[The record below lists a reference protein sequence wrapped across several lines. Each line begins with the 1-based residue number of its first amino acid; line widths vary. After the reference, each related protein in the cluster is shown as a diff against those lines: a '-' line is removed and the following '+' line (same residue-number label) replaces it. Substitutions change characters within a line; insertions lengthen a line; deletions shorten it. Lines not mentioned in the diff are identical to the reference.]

1 MLACVEANVAA
12 DWNKAKAKAAEVLK
26 QYGLTKPPVDPEAI
40 AEAMGVDVV
49 YANFAPGTK
58 DKVSGFIQFD
68 PLRIIVNND
77 ISPNRMTFTIAHEL
91 AHFLLHRE
99 WAESKAYQVLPRK
112 NEYTERKPP
121 QEQEADCFAAELLVP
136 RDMIERYKDFA
147 SPRELARIFAVSED
161 VILNRFN
168 SLRL

>member
-1 MLACVEANVAA
+1 MAA

-26 QYGLTKPPVDPEAI
+26 EYGLTKPPIDPESI

-58 DKVSGFIQFD
+58 DRISGFIQFD

-91 AHFLLHRE
+91 AHYLLHRD
-99 WAESKAYQVLPRK
+99 WANSNEYQVLPRQ
-112 NEYTERKPP
+112 NEYDRRKPP
-121 QEQEADCFAAELLVP
+121 EEQEADCFAAELLVP
-136 RDMIERYKDFA
+136 ADMLKRYKDYA
-147 SPRELARIFAVSED
+147 SPRELARMFAVSED
-161 VILNRFN
+161 VILNRFK